1 MIDSSAGFVG
11 DLIQNLSKP
20 VKNTSSDF
28 RQALELGQNILV
40 KSKFDDCWLSFRG
53 IPMSEEISEA
63 TEVLILKGKGCVG
76 NGRDFKAL
84 KDAGL
89 DLEGYAANTKG
100 WKVTKPWEVK

>member
-1 MIDSSAGFVG
+1 
-11 DLIQNLSKP
+11 
-20 VKNTSSDF
+20 
-28 RQALELGQNILV
+28 
-40 KSKFDDCWLSFRG
+40 
-53 IPMSEEISEA
+53 MSEEISEA
-63 TEVLILKGKGCVG
+63 TEVLILKGNGCVG